1 MLFGFFMPFS
11 SHTCFTMPKSPY
23 FLRQMALRVSP
34 RIMVYDVGCVA
45 VCVVPVVLVAVSFV
59 PVAPAVVSV
68 TPVVPA
74 VGNASGGVTSDH
86 GMPSAEFPVVV
97 PDVPVELVPMELL
110 LVVVPFAVAVLP
122 SVRAE
127 PFVAVPAVFPSSMPV
142 V

>member
-1 MLFGFFMPFS
+1 MPFS

-45 VCVVPVVLVAVSFV
+45 VCVVPVVPVMV
-59 PVAPAVVSV
+59 P
-68 TPVVPA
+68 
-74 VGNASGGVTSDH
+74 VGNASGGVTSGH

-122 SVRAE
+122 SVKAE
-127 PFVAVPAVFPSSMPV
+127 PFVAVPAVFPLSMPV

>member
-1 MLFGFFMPFS
+1 MPFS

-45 VCVVPVVLVAVSFV
+45 VCVVPVV
-59 PVAPAVVSV
+59 
-68 TPVVPA
+68 PVVVP
-74 VGNASGGVTSDH
+74 VGNASGGVTSGH

-97 PDVPVELVPMELL
+97 PDVPVALVPVVVPDVLVPL
-110 LVVVPFAVAVLP
+110 VPVVVPFTVAVLP
-122 SVRAE
+122 PVRAE

>member
-1 MLFGFFMPFS
+1 MPFS
-11 SHTCFTMPKSPY
+11 SHTCFTMPRSPY

-74 VGNASGGVTSDH
+74 VGNASGGVTSGH

-97 PDVPVELVPMELL
+97 PAVPVVLVP
-110 LVVVPFAVAVLP
+110 VVVPFAVAVLP
-122 SVRAE
+122 PVRAE

>member
-45 VCVVPVVLVAVSFV
+45 VCVVPVVPVVVQEGNESVGVISGHGMQSEEYHEVV
-59 PVAPAVVSV
+59 PVVREAVVQ
-68 TPVVPA
+68 VVEADVLVPL
-74 VGNASGGVTSDH
+74 V
-86 GMPSAEFPVVV
+86 PVVV
-97 PDVPVELVPMELL
+97 P
-110 LVVVPFAVAVLP
+110 FTVAVLP
-122 SVRAE
+122 LVRAV